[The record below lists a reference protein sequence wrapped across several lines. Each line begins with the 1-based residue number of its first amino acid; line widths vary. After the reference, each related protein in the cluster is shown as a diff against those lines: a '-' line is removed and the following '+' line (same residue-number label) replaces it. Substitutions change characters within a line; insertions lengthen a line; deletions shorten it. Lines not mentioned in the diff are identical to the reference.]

1 MTQFDAIVNIL
12 RRTASLAQRVC
23 GSNQLSVI
31 CYVDQ
36 FEPVRY
42 RFKDSDPDNTAE
54 ESPVPQR
61 RQDPPGGATNPLLV
75 NGQAQSLRQVN
86 YERILLSKRRVVK
99 MLCVVVLEYF
109 LCWTP
114 LFLVNTWTVMDYLS
128 ARRNVTLLTKAL
140 VFLLAYLS
148 SCVHPITYCFMNRR
162 FRQSFLEM
170 FACCGQR
177 KRTRMLDETSNM
189 KSSKRSQLR
198 TTSSTTLRF
207 SSLRKI

>member
-1 MTQFDAIVNIL
+1 MPLNKNIL
-12 RRTASLAQRVC
+12 YFFFLLLFSDT
-23 GSNQLSVI
+23 
-31 CYVDQ
+31 DQ

-42 RFKDSDPDNTAE
+42 RFKDADPDHAAE
-54 ESPVPQR
+54 GSPMATR
-61 RQDPPGGATNPLLV
+61 HQDSVTSAGATNPLLV

-114 LFLVNTWTVMDYLS
+114 LFVVNTWTVMDYLS

-162 FRQSFLEM
+162 FRQSFVEM
-170 FACCGQR
+170 FTCCGHK
-177 KRTRMLDETSNM
+177 KRTRMLDETSNI
-189 KSSKRSQLR
+189 KSSRRIQLR
-198 TTSSTTLRF
+198 QTSSTTLKF
-207 SSLRKI
+207 SSLRKT